1 MVLSRCC
8 AQFCDFRSEICNPVI
23 AKHGQHYPMLVLFFF
38 LFRKAMVT
46 FFFFFFESLNRT
58 YFSDRKKQNKTG
70 LKCTSKMRKIERSIF
85 KPSRQRMWFSRFFGH
100 PWHQRENDIIQ
111 RKNGQYQHYIS
122 AAIRNGT
129 IQTAHNGKAYSYGS
143 AHHRTSER
151 GIGLVRWWCW
161 CWCWCFDAHHSYL
174 FKYEVSVACLLP
186 AGVLQ
191 RLRKE
196 VRFFPRRLV

>member
-1 MVLSRCC
+1 MLNFAIFDLKFVTPWL
-8 AQFCDFRSEICNPVI
+8 RSTGNTIQCW
-23 AKHGQHYPMLVLFFF
+23 YCSFFF
-38 LFRKAMVT
+38 SGKLWSLFS
-46 FFFFFFESLNRT
+46 FFFFESLNRT